1 MPASDA
7 QTSPCN
13 PQVLRAYGA
22 LTQCSFRES
31 RSRSIACALGGL
43 LTCAH
48 ACAATAH
55 ARRYMNIFISTWVL
69 LVAGLVFAL
78 PMIHMRVKETT
89 EESDETL

>member
-48 ACAATAH
+48 ACAATVR

-69 LVAGLVFAL
+69 LVAGLLCAL
-78 PMIHMRVKETT
+78 PMIHMRVQDHT
-89 EESDETL
+89 EDDDL